1 MNLIPIEPLTKS
13 AFHPFGQVIETADS
27 DHFTINNG
35 STERY
40 HALGEVELSRA
51 DDKAIISIFRAQV
64 LNYPL
69 SIEMLERHPQGSQ
82 AFIPMARQRFLIV
95 VAPIAAQPN
104 LNEIR
109 CFISDGQ
116 QGVNYA
122 KGVWHHPIL
131 ALENDSDYLVVDRR
145 GQGNNCDEHH
155 FSKEQFLTLDISQLK
170 L

>member
-1 MNLIPIEPLTKS
+1 M
-13 AFHPFGQVIETADS
+13 
-27 DHFTINNG
+27 
-35 STERY
+35 
-40 HALGEVELSRA
+40 ELSQA
-51 DDKAIISIFRAQV
+51 EDKAIISIFRAQV

-69 SIEMLERHPQGSQ
+69 NIEMLERHPQGSQ

-104 LNEIR
+104 PCEIR

-155 FSKEQFLTLDISQLK
+155 FSQEQFLTLDISQLK